1 MEFKVV
7 ISDSGKT
14 YQKEIKGEEAA
25 RLVGLRIGDVFDGGM
40 IGEAGQLQ
48 VTGGTD
54 KDGFPMRKGI
64 PGARRVRIL
73 MKGGPAFIPKEDGER
88 RKKQVRGDTISEY
101 IVQVNTKIIQKGE
114 KVVKEAKK
122 VEAKKV
128 EEEKVEEKP
137 EAERPILLTKV
148 PGIGKKTADQL
159 EAAGITS
166 VQEFIAADIAKLS
179 KKTGLTL
186 EKIEKLKEEAV
197 KVMG

>member
-1 MEFKVV
+1 MV

-122 VEAKKV
+122 VEEKK
-128 EEEKVEEKP
+128 EEEKP
-137 EAERPILLTKV
+137 EAERPIPLTKV

-159 EAAGITS
+159 EVAGVTS
-166 VQEFIAADIAKLS
+166 VQEFLAADIAKLS

>member
-122 VEAKKV
+122 VEEKK
-128 EEEKVEEKP
+128 EEEKP
-137 EAERPILLTKV
+137 EAERPIPLTKV

-159 EAAGITS
+159 EVAGVTS
-166 VQEFIAADIAKLS
+166 VQEFLAADIAKLS

>member
-1 MEFKVV
+1 
-7 ISDSGKT
+7 
-14 YQKEIKGEEAA
+14 
-25 RLVGLRIGDVFDGGM
+25 
-40 IGEAGQLQ
+40 
-48 VTGGTD
+48 
-54 KDGFPMRKGI
+54 MRKGI
-64 PGARRVRIL
+64 PGARRVKIL

-122 VEAKKV
+122 VEEKK
-128 EEEKVEEKP
+128 EEEKP
-137 EAERPILLTKV
+137 EAERPISLTKV

-159 EAAGITS
+159 EVAGVTS
-166 VQEFIAADIAKLS
+166 VQEFLAADIAKLS

-197 KVMG
+197 KVMR